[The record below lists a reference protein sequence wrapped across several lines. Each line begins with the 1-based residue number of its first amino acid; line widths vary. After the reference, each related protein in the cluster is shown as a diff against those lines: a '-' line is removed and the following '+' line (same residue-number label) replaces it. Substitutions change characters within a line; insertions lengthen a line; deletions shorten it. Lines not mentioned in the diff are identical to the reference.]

1 MQIRQKTHSEMI
13 ATLRKVGQPRCQ
25 YDLRDAHLQD
35 ADLRRANLWDANLQG
50 ADLRRANLR
59 GANLWGADLR
69 VTHLWVF
76 RTTQYTA
83 IYVPWQRILKIEC
96 LEYPID
102 HWLKN
107 YEEIGRN
114 QEFTEQEIKQYGM
127 FIRICAEEEERND

>member
-25 YDLRDAHLQD
+25 YDL
-35 ADLRRANLWDANLQG
+35 WDANLQG
-50 ADLRRANLR
+50 ADLRRANLQ
-59 GANLWGADLR
+59 GAHLQDADLR

-76 RTTQYTA
+76 RTTKHTA
-83 IYVPWQRILKIEC
+83 IYVPWQKLLKIGC

-127 FIRICAEEEERND
+127 FIRICAEEGFQ